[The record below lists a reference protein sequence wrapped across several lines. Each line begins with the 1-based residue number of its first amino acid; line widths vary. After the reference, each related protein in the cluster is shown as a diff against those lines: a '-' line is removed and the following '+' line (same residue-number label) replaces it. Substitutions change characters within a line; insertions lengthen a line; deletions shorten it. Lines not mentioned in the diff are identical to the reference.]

1 MNRILNDIDL
11 NINKYSVIIVDDDP
25 DLVDLF
31 KEILEKNGYKVRG
44 FTHPK
49 IALEF
54 IQNNHTYCNLVI
66 SEYIMPQL
74 YGYEL
79 GKKIREINSNIKVIL
94 ISAHDDR
101 HESTLEYKFIQ
112 KPITINNL
120 IETVEESLLTIKN
133 QH

>member
-1 MNRILNDIDL
+1 MKSIINSIPLTL
-11 NINKYSVIIVDDDP
+11 NKYSIVIVDDDP

-31 KEILEKNGYKVRG
+31 KEILKKNGYKVRG
-44 FTHPK
+44 FTHPI

-66 SEYIMPQL
+66 SDCIMPQL
-74 YGYEL
+74 NGYEL

-94 ISAHDDR
+94 ISAYDDR
-101 HESTLEYKFIQ
+101 HESTLEFKFIQ

>member
-1 MNRILNDIDL
+1 MKRIFNGIDL
-11 NINKYSVIIVDDDP
+11 NSNKYSIIIVDDDP

-44 FTHPK
+44 FTHPI

-66 SEYIMPQL
+66 SDCIMPQL
-74 YGYEL
+74 NGYEL
-79 GKKIREINSNIKVIL
+79 AKKIREINSNIKVIL
-94 ISAHDDR
+94 ISAYGDR
-101 HESTLEYKFIQ
+101 HLSNLEFKFIQ

>member
-66 SEYIMPQL
+66 SEYIMTQL
-74 YGYEL
+74 NGYEL
-79 GKKIREINSNIKVIL
+79 GKKIR
-94 ISAHDDR
+94 
-101 HESTLEYKFIQ
+101 
-112 KPITINNL
+112 
-120 IETVEESLLTIKN
+120 
-133 QH
+133 

>member
-1 MNRILNDIDL
+1 MIFNDIHL
-11 NINKYSVIIVDDDP
+11 NINKYSIIIVDDDP

-44 FTHPK
+44 FTHPI

-54 IQNNHTYCNLVI
+54 IQDNHKNCNLVI
-66 SEYIMPQL
+66 SDYLMPQL
-74 YGYEL
+74 NGYEL

-94 ISAHDDR
+94 ISTYDDR
-101 HESTLEYKFIQ
+101 PESTLEFKFIQ

-133 QH
+133 QQ